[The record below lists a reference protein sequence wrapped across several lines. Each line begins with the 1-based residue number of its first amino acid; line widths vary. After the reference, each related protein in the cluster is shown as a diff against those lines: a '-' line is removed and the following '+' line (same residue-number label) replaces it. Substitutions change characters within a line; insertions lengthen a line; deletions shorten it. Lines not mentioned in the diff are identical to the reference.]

1 MCDVYSL
8 RTREHHTV
16 SKNLLSKSFIK
27 CDKHINNPSH
37 TMCASFTVGI
47 AFYMCWFTY
56 RKTYIVCCIYG
67 AICAVLTLRIACSV
81 LGESTVLCIYNS
93 WENLV
98 LGLAVSCCI
107 RATSTTK
114 KFFIYIKVI
123 FCCCTWQKSSWYTC
137 SRQYCNLG

>member
-1 MCDVYSL
+1 
-8 RTREHHTV
+8 
-16 SKNLLSKSFIK
+16 
-27 CDKHINNPSH
+27 
-37 TMCASFTVGI
+37 MCASFTVGI

-67 AICAVLTLRIACSV
+67 AICAVLTLKIACSV

-114 KFFIYIKVI
+114 NFFYLYK
-123 FCCCTWQKSSWYTC
+123 KSFPVAAHGKKSLDIHAQDSTAIWGNFRPLEKKLFFVSYFKLFST
-137 SRQYCNLG
+137 